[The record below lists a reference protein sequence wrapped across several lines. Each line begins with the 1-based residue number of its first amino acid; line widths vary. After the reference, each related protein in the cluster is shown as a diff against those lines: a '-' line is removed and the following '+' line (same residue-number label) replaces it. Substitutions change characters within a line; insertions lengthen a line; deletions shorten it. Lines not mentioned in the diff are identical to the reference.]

1 MTRDPGGP
9 RAILLCAGASS
20 RLGEPKA
27 LAELGGRS
35 VLERLLEAAR
45 AVDPEPV
52 VVTGKHHAVI
62 TSAARD
68 LGCSTIRNESWA
80 DGRTGSVLTG
90 SAARAGQDLLVMPAD
105 VPLVTRDTVRA
116 LAAAWRERGAPP
128 RGWLAPKVVDPDG
141 RAHFGHPIVIGRE
154 LCAGEL
160 QGLPPDAG
168 LRTLRGAAEP
178 LLSLEVTDAAVLDDL
193 DTPSDLESL
202 RARIGG

>member
-1 MTRDPGGP
+1 MTQDSRGP

-27 LAELGGRS
+27 LAELGGRT

-52 VVTGKHHAVI
+52 VVTGQHHAVI
-62 TSAARD
+62 TAAAND
-68 LGCSTIRNESWA
+68 LGYSTIRNERWA

-105 VPLVTRDTVRA
+105 VPLVTGDTVRA
-116 LAAAWRERGAPP
+116 LATAWREGGAPP
-128 RGWLAPKVVDPDG
+128 RGWLAPKVVDRHG
-141 RAHFGHPIVIGRE
+141 RAHFGHPVVIGRD

-160 QGLPPDAG
+160 QGLPPNAG

-193 DTPSDLESL
+193 DTPTDLESL